1 MCFDVNKERRAEGQM
16 GEKSRSVK
24 HGKPQKR
31 VIFGL
36 LSRWPL
42 ARRESERE
50 GEKNNSSHPLSY
62 DYLYGLGK
70 QQRQWR
76 RSFVDG
82 VHSLHCSLVEHRR
95 DIHLPSSSSSSSCTL
110 FRTAQL
116 PTAKLR
122 CLEEEKF

>member
-1 MCFDVNKERRAEGQM
+1 MDINRRVQRAG
-16 GEKSRSVK
+16 RSSMPLAT
-24 HGKPQKR
+24 GQKR
-31 VIFGL
+31 ERG
-36 LSRWPL
+36 
-42 ARRESERE
+42 RE

-70 QQRQWR
+70 QQRQWH

-95 DIHLPSSSSSSSCTL
+95 DIRLPSSSCTL

>member
-1 MCFDVNKERRAEGQM
+1 MDINRRLQRAGRSSMVNLKSGSFLVCLAVGHWPEER
-16 GEKSRSVK
+16 
-24 HGKPQKR
+24 
-31 VIFGL
+31 
-36 LSRWPL
+36 
-42 ARRESERE
+42 ARERE

-70 QQRQWR
+70 QQRQWH

-95 DIHLPSSSSSSSCTL
+95 DIRLPSSSCTL